1 MIQFWC
7 WSSFFSVGSNVSQAT
22 RIRGACWNSLPAMM
36 IKTLE
41 NWWKI
46 VTYCGSPY
54 TEFAWF
60 FAILQASKGSWFHS
74 PIAHKSFTLKR
85 NHHGSGI
92 WSWKMILLV
101 EARNFHFHCCWR
113 PDLAQ
118 DVYLSKF
125 QLWLGRN
132 LEFNSY
138 SCPSTLIHIW
148 WFREI
153 GDPQVTMGFN
163 TKSWPFMTCMIWGY
177 LQFRNP
183 PYIII

>member
-1 MIQFWC
+1 MYSYYQQYCRILSYTIIYIHFKHYTYIYIYIYIVGCMIQFWC

-101 EARNFHFHCCWR
+101 EARNFHFHCCFNN
-113 PDLAQ
+113 
-118 DVYLSKF
+118 LS
-125 QLWLGRN
+125 
-132 LEFNSY
+132 
-138 SCPSTLIHIW
+138 I
-148 WFREI
+148 
-153 GDPQVTMGFN
+153 V
-163 TKSWPFMTCMIWGY
+163 
-177 LQFRNP
+177 
-183 PYIII
+183 